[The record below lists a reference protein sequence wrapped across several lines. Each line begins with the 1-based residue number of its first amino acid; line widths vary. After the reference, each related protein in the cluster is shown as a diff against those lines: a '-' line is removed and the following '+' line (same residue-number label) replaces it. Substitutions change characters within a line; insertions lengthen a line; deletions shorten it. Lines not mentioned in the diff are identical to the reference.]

1 MLKLAAAIVTL
12 FLSAV
17 SFAQT
22 AAGNLQTPAYKFE
35 VTPFI
40 GYRTGGQFDEIN
52 GDAEFKLTE
61 SESLG
66 FLFNVAA
73 YANGQYEFLY
83 ARQST
88 EVDSGGCL

>member
-1 MLKLAAAIVTL
+1 MLKLVVAIVTL

-22 AAGNLQTPAYKFE
+22 ATNKLQTTAYKFE
-35 VTPFI
+35 ITPFV
-40 GYRTGGQFDEIN
+40 GYRTGGRFEEIN
-52 GDAEFKLTE
+52 GDAEFKLNE

-73 YANGQYEFLY
+73 NANGQ
-83 ARQST
+83 
-88 EVDSGGCL
+88 